1 MIHDPFPGFPDE
13 TRLWVMVL
21 DHPLDAMGTVQ
32 FETGI
37 RGILEAWRHKGQ
49 AYEAAW
55 VFRDAQLLMIA
66 EPLLAVA
73 PSGCAIDG
81 MLRKVERVASEVG
94 ARLGTD
100 SEVLLRCD
108 GRLELH
114 CRTELACLLEKG
126 RICSE
131 TLLVDRSLHN
141 LAQLRQGCLE
151 RPLVKTWIGRKYGL
165 AIMQA

>member
-1 MIHDPFPGFPDE
+1 
-13 TRLWVMVL
+13 MVL
-21 DHPLDAMGTVQ
+21 DHPLDGPGALR
-32 FETGI
+32 FEAGI
-37 RGILEAWRHKGQ
+37 QAILEGWRHKGQ

-55 VFRDAQLLMIA
+55 ELRDAQLLLVA
-66 EPLLAVA
+66 EPVLAAA

-81 MLRKVERVASEVG
+81 MLRRVERIAAEVG
-94 ARLGTD
+94 AHLATD
-100 SEVLLRCD
+100 HEVVIRC
-108 GRLELH
+108 GQKLELH
-114 CRTELACLLEKG
+114 CRTELSSLLEQG

-165 AIMQA
+165 AAMQP